1 MASDQAREVR
11 PEYTKWTEEIK
22 DLIKRLAE
30 STEMNKQT
38 QGITVTKIKAAI
50 KRLNRGKAMG
60 LDEIP
65 NRIVIEADIDTIQMY
80 REVFERIINERVRT
94 KVNMSENQA
103 EGKRNSTTTDN
114 IPILTTTIKEI
125 KKKKKPVYMIFL
137 DVTKASNKAWLDA
150 IMYVMHKEGPDTPE
164 WSIIKQLNENL
175 KAKIQTKYG
184 ETRANNI
191 KDSIRQGES

>member
-103 EGKRNSTTTDN
+103 EGKRNSTTIDN